1 MERQQH
7 VVGATVFI
15 PSEQAG
21 FEGLIVEE
29 SKGFGANIQIRA
41 RPLTGGGPSRAL
53 TSEEAQA
60 IVDVDE
66 LALAGT
72 PDVVKLL
79 KLSEAA
85 LLHNLRVRYSRDEIY
100 TRAGAIL
107 ISVNPFK
114 QLSIYTE
121 DKMRQAKVPTR

>member
-1 MERQQH
+1 MEKQQIH
-7 VVGATVFI
+7 TGATIFV
-15 PSEQAG
+15 PSEEEGYAG
-21 FEGLIVEE
+21 FVVEQ
-29 SKGFGANIQIRA
+29 SKGFGANIQVVG
-41 RPLTGGGPSRAL
+41 RPLTGGPSRAL
-53 TSEEAQA
+53 TAEEAQA

-72 PDVVKLL
+72 PDVVRLL
-79 KLSEAA
+79 KLSEAG

-114 QLSIYTE
+114 QLSIYTQ
-121 DKMRQAKVPTR
+121 DKMRQTKV

>member
-7 VVGATVFI
+7 AIGATIFI
-15 PSEQAG
+15 PSDEAG
-21 FEGLIVEE
+21 FEGYIVED

-41 RPLTGGGPSRAL
+41 RPINGGASRAL
-53 TSEEAQA
+53 TSEEGQA

-72 PDVVKLL
+72 ADVVKLH

-121 DKMRQAKVPTR
+121 DKMRQTKVQRC

>member
-21 FEGLIVEE
+21 FEGLVVEE

-41 RPLTGGGPSRAL
+41 RPLTGGPSRAL